1 MLPNHPIT
9 LERVLFT
16 RSVVIALQEHKPI
29 ESNKL
34 IHGPINEINVQLM
47 DDQPKHYAVTMRT
60 RVNTESDPVDP
71 YMIDM
76 ECIGFFIVDDTL
88 TSDDA
93 LRGVTITGHSVL
105 YGAIR
110 EAIAWITGRQPHGQ
124 LALGLSVLAAKPG
137 ATAAPKPAPK
147 PAAKAKAK
155 PKLKPV
161 AKAAEID

>member
-1 MLPNHPIT
+1 MQPNHPIT

-16 RSVVIALQEHKPI
+16 RSVVIALQEHRPI
-29 ESNKL
+29 ESSKVT
-34 IHGPINEINVQLM
+34 HAPINEINVQLM

-76 ECIGFFIVDDTL
+76 ECIGFFVVDGTL
-88 TSDDA
+88 TSDEA

-124 LALGLSVLAAKPG
+124 IALGLSVLAAKP
-137 ATAAPKPAPK
+137 AVKPVPKRAPKR
-147 PAAKAKAK
+147 AAKT
-155 PKLKPV
+155 V
-161 AKAAEID
+161 ATT